1 MENIKFTSK
10 GITCSAWY
18 IPATTDKYMN
28 SRGRPCVVMAN
39 GFGGTKDTGLLN
51 FAEPLSKAGFDTF
64 IFDYRG
70 FGESGGFPR
79 QNVSYKNQR
88 EDYHAAIAAVRSLPN
103 IDRNRI
109 ALWGTSYSGGH
120 VLVAAAQD
128 QKISAVI
135 SMNPATDGLAALS
148 QICRYAGLKQLTV
161 AVAHGLKDLAYSLLG
176 QKAHLIPIVGQPG
189 TAAIISTPGSE
200 VSYKAMAGPTWRN
213 EVCARTALEVARNR
227 PINFAHQIKCPLLV
241 QVGSNDQVTPPEA
254 ARKSASLAN
263 GEVKLLEYPIDHFD
277 FYNEPWQI
285 KILED
290 QINFLTQA
298 LARPRVR

>member
-1 MENIKFTSK
+1 
-10 GITCSAWY
+10 
-18 IPATTDKYMN
+18 
-28 SRGRPCVVMAN
+28 
-39 GFGGTKDTGLLN
+39 
-51 FAEPLSKAGFDTF
+51 
-64 IFDYRG
+64 
-70 FGESGGFPR
+70 
-79 QNVSYKNQR
+79 
-88 EDYHAAIAAVRSLPN
+88 
-103 IDRNRI
+103 
-109 ALWGTSYSGGH
+109 
-120 VLVAAAQD
+120 
-128 QKISAVI
+128 
-135 SMNPATDGLAALS
+135 
-148 QICRYAGLKQLTV
+148 
-161 AVAHGLKDLAYSLLG
+161 
-176 QKAHLIPIVGQPG
+176 
-189 TAAIISTPGSE
+189 
-200 VSYKAMAGPTWRN
+200 KAMAGPTWRN